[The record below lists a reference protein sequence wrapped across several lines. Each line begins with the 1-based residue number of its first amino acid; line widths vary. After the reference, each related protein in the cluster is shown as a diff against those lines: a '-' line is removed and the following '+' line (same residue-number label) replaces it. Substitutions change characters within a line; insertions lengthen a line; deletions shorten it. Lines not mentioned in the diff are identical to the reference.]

1 MLESRLARK
10 RGREQHVQRS
20 SGGKVDSEFVTLQAV
35 HSEQWWSQES
45 EVGGVLKPEAGVM
58 GTGQNMSD

>member
-1 MLESRLARK
+1 M
-10 RGREQHVQRS
+10 QRS

-58 GTGQNMSD
+58 GTGQNTSD